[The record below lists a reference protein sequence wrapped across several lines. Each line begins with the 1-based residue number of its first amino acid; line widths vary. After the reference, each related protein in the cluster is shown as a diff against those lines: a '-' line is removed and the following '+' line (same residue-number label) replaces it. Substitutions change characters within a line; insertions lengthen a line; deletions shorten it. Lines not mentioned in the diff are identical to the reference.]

1 MAKRYEPK
9 DIEPKWQKRWESAD
23 LFRTREEPGRPK
35 FYALDF
41 FPYPSGEGLSVGHLR
56 NYIPTDVLART
67 KYMQGYNVLH
77 PMGWDAFGLPAE
89 NEALAKKTH
98 PAPMVR
104 RYAENYKRQMKL
116 VGLSFDWSRE
126 INSSSPE
133 FYRWTQWIFLILFKR
148 GLAYHAEYPA
158 NWCPRC
164 STVLANEEVVGGLCW
179 RCDTVVEKKIL
190 KQWFFKITAYAERLL
205 KDLEELDWPE
215 GIKMMQRHWIGRS
228 EGVEFDWRIAD
239 TDVTLRAFTT
249 RIDTVYGATFFV
261 VSPEHPLLPKIVT
274 ADCRSEVE
282 KYQEQASRLSEQDRL
297 SAAREKTG
305 VFTGAY
311 AVNPFSG
318 EKIPVYV
325 ADYVLMGY
333 GTGAIMGV
341 PAHDARDFEFARRYG
356 LEIRQVIKPSSGEAD
371 LPFEPLTGVL
381 VESDRFSGLTC
392 TEAQQQ
398 MTEWLISK
406 GLGERKVNYRLRD
419 WLISRQRYW
428 GAPIPII
435 HCGSCGAVPVPE
447 KDLPVLL
454 PDVEHYEPTGTGESP
469 LAGILEFVNVS
480 CPQCGAPA
488 RRETDTMSGFACS
501 SWYFLRFCDPH
512 NHERA
517 WDPEKVNYWM
527 PVDCYVGGA
536 EHAVMHLLYARF
548 WTKVLYDEGLVP
560 VKEPFRVLRNQGML
574 LAQTPF
580 RKPRG
585 EERLRV
591 GEEGIQI
598 TFEEAKRL
606 PPEEVFYR
614 WEKMSKSRGNVVTPD
629 EAVERFG
636 ADALRVFELFQAP
649 FEATIQ
655 WTEEGMNGAVRFLGR
670 VFKLTDSVKPYFEKD
685 WRERIGDAVLS
696 PEEADVRRLTHRTI
710 KKVTEDVESFQFNTA
725 VAALMEFINA
735 WGDFLGKCDFQREAT
750 RLVLSEAAETL
761 LVLLSPFAPH
771 SADEIW
777 ESLGLSGFTYQ
788 QPWPQVQEEWLSED
802 MITIVIQ
809 VNGKTRGTMRVPTGT
824 SRSDLERM
832 VLEQERVRTYTQG
845 RQIERLVVVPGR
857 LVNVVVK

>member
-1 MAKRYEPK
+1 
-9 DIEPKWQKRWESAD
+9 
-23 LFRTREEPGRPK
+23 
-35 FYALDF
+35 
-41 FPYPSGEGLSVGHLR
+41 
-56 NYIPTDVLART
+56 
-67 KYMQGYNVLH
+67 
-77 PMGWDAFGLPAE
+77 
-89 NEALAKKTH
+89 
-98 PAPMVR
+98 
-104 RYAENYKRQMKL
+104 
-116 VGLSFDWSRE
+116 
-126 INSSSPE
+126 
-133 FYRWTQWIFLILFKR
+133 
-148 GLAYHAEYPA
+148 
-158 NWCPRC
+158 
-164 STVLANEEVVGGLCW
+164 
-179 RCDTVVEKKIL
+179 
-190 KQWFFKITAYAERLL
+190 
-205 KDLEELDWPE
+205 
-215 GIKMMQRHWIGRS
+215 
-228 EGVEFDWRIAD
+228 
-239 TDVTLRAFTT
+239 
-249 RIDTVYGATFFV
+249 
-261 VSPEHPLLPKIVT
+261 
-274 ADCRSEVE
+274 
-282 KYQEQASRLSEQDRL
+282 
-297 SAAREKTG
+297 
-305 VFTGAY
+305 
-311 AVNPFSG
+311 
-318 EKIPVYV
+318 
-325 ADYVLMGY
+325 
-333 GTGAIMGV
+333 
-341 PAHDARDFEFARRYG
+341 
-356 LEIRQVIKPSSGEAD
+356 
-371 LPFEPLTGVL
+371 
-381 VESDRFSGLTC
+381 
-392 TEAQQQ
+392 
-398 MTEWLISK
+398 
-406 GLGERKVNYRLRD
+406 
-419 WLISRQRYW
+419 
-428 GAPIPII
+428 
-435 HCGSCGAVPVPE
+435 
-447 KDLPVLL
+447 
-454 PDVEHYEPTGTGESP
+454 
-469 LAGILEFVNVS
+469 
-480 CPQCGAPA
+480 
-488 RRETDTMSGFACS
+488 
-501 SWYFLRFCDPH
+501 
-512 NHERA
+512 
-517 WDPEKVNYWM
+517 
-527 PVDCYVGGA
+527 
-536 EHAVMHLLYARF
+536 LLYARF

>member
-1 MAKRYEPK
+1 
-9 DIEPKWQKRWESAD
+9 
-23 LFRTREEPGRPK
+23 
-35 FYALDF
+35 
-41 FPYPSGEGLSVGHLR
+41 
-56 NYIPTDVLART
+56 
-67 KYMQGYNVLH
+67 MQGYNVLH

-261 VSPEHPLLPKIVT
+261 VSPEHPLLPEIVT

>member
-104 RYAENYKRQMKL
+104 RYAENYKKQMKL

-205 KDLEELDWPE
+205 KDLDELDWPE

>member
-9 DIEPKWQKRWESAD
+9 EIEPRWQERWESAG

-56 NYIPTDVLART
+56 NYIPTDVLARA

-133 FYRWTQWIFLILFKR
+133 FYKWTQWIFLILFKR
-148 GLAYHAEYPA
+148 GLAYHAEHPA

-164 STVLANEEVVGGLCW
+164 NTVLANEEVVGGLCW
-179 RCDTVVEKKIL
+179 RCDTLVEKKIL
-190 KQWFFKITAYAERLL
+190 KQWFFKITAYADRLL
-205 KDLEELDWPE
+205 EDLDELDWPE

-228 EGVEFDWRIAD
+228 EGVEFDWRVD
-239 TDVTLRAFTT
+239 GSDVVVRAFTT
-249 RIDTVYGATFFV
+249 RLDTVYGATFFV
-261 VSPEHPLLPKIVT
+261 VSPEHPLLEKIV
-274 ADCRSEVE
+274 ASEYRGEVE
-282 KYQEQASRLSEQDRL
+282 RYKEQASRLSEQDRL
-297 SAAREKTG
+297 SLAREKTG
-305 VFTGAY
+305 AFTGAY
-311 AVNPFSG
+311 VLNPFSG
-318 EKIPVYV
+318 ERVPVFV

-341 PAHDARDFEFARRYG
+341 PAHDARDYEFARRYG
-356 LEIRQVIKPSSGEAD
+356 LEIREVIKPRSGETD
-371 LPFEPLTGVL
+371 LPFESLDGFL
-381 VESDRFSGLTC
+381 VQSDKFSGLTC
-392 TEAQQQ
+392 TDAQQK
-398 MTEWLISK
+398 MTEWLVSR
-406 GLGERKVNYRLRD
+406 GLGERRVNYRLRD

-435 HCGSCGAVPVPE
+435 HCRACGTVPVPE

-469 LAGILEFVNVS
+469 LAGIPEFVNVS
-480 CPQCGAPA
+480 CPQCGDQA

-517 WDPEKVNYWM
+517 WDLEKVNYWM

-548 WTKVLYDEGLVP
+548 WTKVLYDECLVP

-574 LAQTPF
+574 LARTPF

-598 TFEEAKRL
+598 TFEEAERL
-606 PPEEVFYR
+606 SPEEVFYR

-629 EAVERFG
+629 EAVEKFG

-670 VFKLTDSVKPYFEKD
+670 VFKLTDSVKPYFQKD
-685 WRERIGDAVLS
+685 WRERLANAVLS
-696 PEEADVRRLTHRTI
+696 PEEASLRRVTHRTVQR
-710 KKVTEDVESFQFNTA
+710 VTEDIETFQFNTA
-725 VAALMEFINA
+725 VAGLMECINA
-735 WGDFLGKCDFQREAT
+735 WSEFLGKCDFQREET
-750 RLVLSEAAETL
+750 RLVLSEAVEVF

-777 ESLGLSGFTYQ
+777 ESFGLPGFTYQ
-788 QPWPQVQEEWLSED
+788 QPWPQAQAEWLRED

-809 VNGKTRGTMRVPTGT
+809 INGKTRGSLQVPAETP
-824 SRSDLERM
+824 REELERM
-832 VLEQERVRTYTQG
+832 VLEQERVKAFTQG
-845 RQIERLVVVPGR
+845 KQVERLVVVPGR

>member
-1 MAKRYEPK
+1 
-9 DIEPKWQKRWESAD
+9 
-23 LFRTREEPGRPK
+23 
-35 FYALDF
+35 
-41 FPYPSGEGLSVGHLR
+41 
-56 NYIPTDVLART
+56 
-67 KYMQGYNVLH
+67 MQGYNVLH

>member
-282 KYQEQASRLSEQDRL
+282 KYQVQASRLSEQDRL

-685 WRERIGDAVLS
+685 WRERIGDAILY